1 LPPTSGK
8 PFAHCSTKP
17 GDKQLA
23 AFSHIFGQDRAVALL
38 THAWTTGRLPHGLL
52 FAGPVGVG
60 KATTARALAK
70 LLLCEAPLSPSPRTQ
85 VEESPGRR
93 EGRGEGS
100 PCSQCES
107 CRLMD
112 RGTHPDFHLITK
124 ELIRFHDKTG
134 KSKGIDLSIQV
145 IRRELID
152 PAGRKAVMGRAKVFV
167 IEEAQRM
174 TAEAQNSLLKTLEE
188 PLGTTAIILL
198 TDAPGALLATVRSRC
213 QRVPFVPLPSDLV
226 VRELTGRGI
235 DKSAARAAA
244 TLAEGSLGEALQ
256 FAADGIVQKAQEFF
270 PIIDKAAPNNPSVHE
285 WLKSAAD
292 DYASAGL
299 LRDELASKDQLTR
312 QGLALYMRLA
322 SQHLRRQLRDMSGK
336 RDEMAIEGA
345 CQAIDGLVRAE
356 QLIDANVNIPL
367 ALQNLTIDLRQAQRV
382 EAPRTQQMK

>member
-1 LPPTSGK
+1 MTM
-8 PFAHCSTKP
+8 
-17 GDKQLA
+17 D
-23 AFSHIFGQDRAVALL
+23 AFSHILGQERAISLL
-38 THAWTTGRLPHGLL
+38 THAWNAGRLPHGLL

-70 LLLCEAPLSPSPRTQ
+70 LVLCESPSSPSPST
-85 VEESPGRR
+85 GG

-100 PCSQCES
+100 SSPALLLSSPLSSAATPCGKCES

-152 PAGRKAVMGRAKVFV
+152 PAGRKAVMGRAKVFI
-167 IEEAQRM
+167 IEEAERM

-213 QRVPFVPLPSDLV
+213 QLVPFVPLATDPV
-226 VRELTGRGI
+226 VRELIARGI
-235 DKSAARAAA
+235 EKSAARAAA

-270 PIIDKAAPNNPSVHE
+270 PIIDNAENVHE

-312 QGLALYMRLA
+312 QGLALYLRLA
-322 SQHLRRQLRDMSGK
+322 SQHMRRRMRELSQ
-336 RDEMAIEGA
+336 EQNEQAIEGA
-345 CQAIDGLVRAE
+345 CRAIDGLVRAE

-367 ALQNLTIDLRQAQRV
+367 ALQNLTIDLRQSGR
-382 EAPRTQQMK
+382 

>member
-1 LPPTSGK
+1 
-8 PFAHCSTKP
+8 
-17 GDKQLA
+17 LA

-174 TAEAQNSLLKTLEE
+174 TA
-188 PLGTTAIILL
+188 
-198 TDAPGALLATVRSRC
+198 VRSRC

>member
-1 LPPTSGK
+1 
-8 PFAHCSTKP
+8 
-17 GDKQLA
+17 
-23 AFSHIFGQDRAVALL
+23 
-38 THAWTTGRLPHGLL
+38 
-52 FAGPVGVG
+52 
-60 KATTARALAK
+60 
-70 LLLCEAPLSPSPRTQ
+70 
-85 VEESPGRR
+85 
-93 EGRGEGS
+93 
-100 PCSQCES
+100 
-107 CRLMD
+107 MD

-152 PAGRKAVMGRAKVFV
+152 PAGRKAVMGRAKVFI
-167 IEEAQRM
+167 IEEAERM

-213 QRVPFVPLPSDLV
+213 QLVPFVPLATDPV
-226 VRELTGRGI
+226 VRELIARGI
-235 DKSAARAAA
+235 EKSAARAAA

-270 PIIDKAAPNNPSVHE
+270 PIIDNAENVHE

-312 QGLALYMRLA
+312 QGLALYLRLA
-322 SQHLRRQLRDMSGK
+322 SQHMRRRMRELSQ
-336 RDEMAIEGA
+336 EQNEQAIEGA
-345 CQAIDGLVRAE
+345 CRPIDGLVRAE

-367 ALQNLTIDLRQAQRV
+367 ALQNLTIDLRQSGR
-382 EAPRTQQMK
+382 